1 MSTIK
6 VDTIATRTGSGNI
19 TLSNSL
25 ATATVAGD
33 LTVDTS
39 TLKVDSSNNKVGI
52 GTTSPTG
59 KLTIDG
65 GFLEVDVSGT
75 QAIRVGSTDHIVGGT
90 DNDAVLQS
98 NTGKNMRFLT
108 GGTERIRLHSGGV
121 VSFNNGIEL
130 GSGLDA
136 TAANTLDDYEEGIHN
151 AVTTTTND
159 TSTALGIT
167 QEDAL
172 QYVKIGSMVYIHGSI
187 TVGSTSATGAIRV
200 SLPFAPTSLSEKADI
215 SYFNI
220 TLDSGDGGGG
230 AAQVGQ
236 FIGEVNG
243 AVGAEIRVYA
253 TDQLSFQSDS
263 AQSMDISCSIGIMG
277 FYYST

>member
-19 TLSNSL
+19 TSSNTIDLNGNELILDVDGDTSL
-25 ATATVAGD
+25 TADTDDQIDIRIGGTDVGVIGSTSSRLHIVNGDTGLRIAGD
-33 LTVDTS
+33 IDQVFPCGTS
-39 TLKVDSSNNKVGI
+39 GADRDNAIDLGSSGVRFKD
-52 GTTSPTG
+52 
-59 KLTIDG
+59 LYLG
-65 GFLEVDVSGT
+65 GGLY
-75 QAIRVGSTDHIVGGT
+75 VGGT
-90 DNDAVLQS
+90 
-98 NTGKNMRFLT
+98 G
-108 GGTERIRLHSGGV
+108 
-121 VSFNNGIEL
+121 
-130 GSGLDA
+130 
-136 TAANTLDDYEEGIHN
+136 AANKLDDYEEGIHN
-151 AVTTTTND
+151 AVTTTTDD

-187 TVGSTSATGAIRV
+187 AVGGTSATGAIRV
-200 SLPFAPTSLSEKADI
+200 SLPFAPTSLSERADL
-215 SYFNI
+215 SYFNV
-220 TLDSGDGGGG
+220 TLDAGDGGGG